1 MKKQL
6 HFMLFI
12 ALGLIG
18 TTSCSKDSNL
28 KPIDAVGS
36 YQGDLSIHLSNGKF
50 TSYDNSIVTVT
61 QAGEDKLKFTT
72 NAASGSVSE
81 TFDVYEQNGTMS
93 NDDDDPKG
101 VFVYIKDENSL
112 SVSTLG
118 SKATKQIL
126 FTGKKIN

>member
-1 MKKQL
+1 
-6 HFMLFI
+6 
-12 ALGLIG
+12 
-18 TTSCSKDSNL
+18 
-28 KPIDAVGS
+28 
-36 YQGDLSIHLSNGKF
+36 
-50 TSYDNSIVTVT
+50 
-61 QAGEDKLKFTT
+61 
-72 NAASGSVSE
+72 
-81 TFDVYEQNGTMS
+81 MS

>member
-12 ALGLIG
+12 ALGLFG

-28 KPIDAVGS
+28 KPIDAVGN
-36 YQGDLSIHLSNGKF
+36 YQGDLSIHLSTGKF

-61 QAGEDKLKFTT
+61 QVGEGQLKFTT
-72 NAASGSVSE
+72 NPASGSVSE

>member
-12 ALGLIG
+12 ALGLLG

-36 YQGDLSIHLSNGKF
+36 YQGDLSIHLSTGKF

-61 QAGEDKLKFTT
+61 QVGEGQLKFTT
-72 NAASGSVSE
+72 NPASGSVSE

-126 FTGKKIN
+126 FTGQKIN

>member
-1 MKKQL
+1 MKTKL
-6 HFMLFI
+6 HVMPSI

-18 TTSCSKDSNL
+18 TTSGSQDSDL
-28 KPIDAVGS
+28 KPLHALGR
-36 YQGDLSIHLSNGKF
+36 YPGDLSIHLSTGEC
-50 TSYDNSIVTVT
+50 TRYDSSIVTVSHVGHR
-61 QAGEDKLKFTT
+61 QLYFTT
-72 NAASGSVSE
+72 NPASGSVSE